1 LFFFFWLGG
10 RLSGLLTTVILLFLP
25 GRSSIGL
32 INDRCS
38 SFSAWPVVYRAY
50 LRPLFFFFYL
60 AGRLSGLFTTVVL
73 LFLPGRSSIML
84 INDLYSSFSAWSV
97 VYRDYYRPLFLFFC
111 LAGRLSGLLTIIV
124 LLFLPGWSS
133 ITVIFL
139 LFLAK
144 KRRTKSALLI
154 FGFLHERRF

>member
-111 LAGRLSGLLTIIV
+111 LVGRLSCLSTTVV
-124 LLFLPGWSS
+124 LLLLPGRSY
-133 ITVIFL
+133 ITVIFSP
-139 LFLAK
+139 FFGQK
-144 KRRTKSALLI
+144 KKNQVGSSHFWVST
-154 FGFLHERRF
+154 